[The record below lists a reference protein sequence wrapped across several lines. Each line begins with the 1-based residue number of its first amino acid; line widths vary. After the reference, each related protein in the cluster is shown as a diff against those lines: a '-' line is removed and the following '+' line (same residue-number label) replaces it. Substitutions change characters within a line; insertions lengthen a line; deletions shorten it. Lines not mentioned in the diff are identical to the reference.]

1 MLRNRS
7 FQKKLKTDKMEKN
20 KKASKEWRDIFQNV
34 QEDGV
39 EKTLKEIVK
48 KILEAEFKT
57 FKWILIGL
65 GVLTLM
71 WFIYKIAGSNS
82 VLSTVGSGL
91 VYGILAVVAAIVL
104 GVIALGYY
112 IYSQAKPEK
121 KTKPTK
127 KEEPAAK
134 VEEPGT
140 APSSDK
146 DEEAENPDASP
157 SGTITKKKPEDN
169 KSPKTSSGLEDKLSD
184 VFEMLKDFKIWIGIF
199 IFAGIIL
206 AGKGCGSGC
215 NGFGF
220 SKKSPTTEAVTIE
233 QLTRTKDSLEK
244 VAIQK
249 LQADSLNQSIAY
261 LNKFNKTMDSIIS
274 QKDPDRQEEN
284 QGSSESTTTHKS
296 SGSGSW
302 RNFFSFS
309 GLFSQ
314 WKGATASAPEERGS
328 QNYEKSSSSHPQNQ
342 SGTSSLSSDGGKA
355 PLSDFEK
362 EMNKPEHW
370 KNTLGDEAMQRY
382 LQGQNNGSDI
392 MRRYESGGMNNTSP
406 SSLPKSHTKYL
417 IDPKTGRSYY
427 YNADGET
434 VWVDTHN
441 QSTEEDDALRILE
454 DVNSTKEQF
463 DKALGKISH

>member
-1 MLRNRS
+1 M
-7 FQKKLKTDKMEKN
+7 KPTEKTSKN
-20 KKASKEWRDIFQNV
+20 WRDILKNAK
-34 QEDGV
+34 EDGV
-39 EKTLKEIVK
+39 VKTLWGIVKMIYHAELKTLKR
-48 KILEAEFKT
+48 
-57 FKWILIGL
+57 ILIGL
-65 GVLTLM
+65 GTLTLL
-71 WFIYKIAGSNS
+71 FITYKIYYKAGSLNS
-82 VLSTVGSGL
+82 VLNTVGSGL
-91 VYGILAVVAAIVL
+91 VYGILAVVAAIGL

-121 KTKPTK
+121 KAKPTK

-184 VFEMLKDFKIWIGIF
+184 VFGMLKDFKIWIGIF

-215 NGFGF
+215 NGFES

-284 QGSSESTTTHKS
+284 QGSSESTTTQKS

-314 WKGATASAPEERGS
+314 WKGTTASTPEERGS
-328 QNYEKSSSSHPQNQ
+328 QNRQSTQPLTSPNQNVSSSSQDRDYISGSTKEEVGWLKNNQ
-342 SGTSSLSSDGGKA
+342 YQDTIPWKIGAAGWKDESFKNN
-355 PLSDFEK
+355 FEQTRIQK
-362 EMNKPEHW
+362 Q
-370 KNTLGDEAMQRY
+370 KNSRVTLYTD
-382 LQGQNNGSDI
+382 
-392 MRRYESGGMNNTSP
+392 P
-406 SSLPKSHTKYL
+406 S
-417 IDPKTGRSYY
+417 TGRLFF
-427 YNADGET
+427 YNKDGEPE
-434 VWVDTHN
+434 WVDTHN